1 MNTPKKIPLRKCL
14 GCGEMKPKNELVRIL
29 RTDEEEVVIDFTGKK
44 NGRGAYLCSN
54 AQCLDKA
61 IKTKGIARSL
71 KMAVPAQVY
80 EQLRQSF
87 AEQQN

>member
-54 AQCLDKA
+54 AKCLEQA

>member
-29 RTDEEEVVIDFTGKK
+29 RTDEEEIVIDFTGKK

-54 AQCLDKA
+54 AQCLETA

-87 AEQQN
+87 EEQQN